1 MGRNDLPVLP
11 RRLLWGAVVV
21 GLAGQLA
28 WTVENMYLNVFVYN
42 TITDSPQVIA
52 TLVAASAI
60 VATIATLVIGAYSD
74 RVGAR
79 RPFVA
84 IGYLAWGVITAS
96 FGFFGGDGALV
107 HTAAAAATT
116 IIVLDCVMSFFGAG
130 ANDAAFNAWIT
141 DSTTSGNRG
150 RIDAI
155 MQVLPL
161 VGMLVVFG
169 ALDGL
174 TQAGNWRAFFG
185 VVGVATSAVGILAWF
200 LVQDSPTLRRT
211 STPYVRSLVEG
222 LRPSTVRAHLR
233 LYVALVAW
241 AFVGTA
247 VQTYMPYIIIYL
259 QRRLQIDGYA
269 VVLGSVIITASLL
282 SVVGGRIIDRAGKVR
297 SIIPALALLAAG
309 LVLMFFA
316 RSMIPVIL
324 AGIVAFTGMIVA
336 TAAIS
341 ATVRDATPSGSVGMI
356 QGIRMI
362 ASVLIPMVVGP
373 FLGASVIS
381 GAGETYVDLGVTK
394 QVPTPWIFLAAAAVA
409 LLAMVPSWWLA
420 RVKEHR

>member
-1 MGRNDLPVLP
+1 M
-11 RRLLWGAVVV
+11 
-21 GLAGQLA
+21 
-28 WTVENMYLNVFVYN
+28 
-42 TITDSPQVIA
+42 
-52 TLVAASAI
+52 
-60 VATIATLVIGAYSD
+60 
-74 RVGAR
+74 
-79 RPFVA
+79 
-84 IGYLAWGVITAS
+84 
-96 FGFFGGDGALV
+96 
-107 HTAAAAATT
+107 
-116 IIVLDCVMSFFGAG
+116 
-130 ANDAAFNAWIT
+130 
-141 DSTTSGNRG
+141 
-150 RIDAI
+150 
-155 MQVLPL
+155 
-161 VGMLVVFG
+161 
-169 ALDGL
+169 
-174 TQAGNWRAFFG
+174 
-185 VVGVATSAVGILAWF
+185 
-200 LVQDSPTLRRT
+200 
-211 STPYVRSLVEG
+211 
-222 LRPSTVRAHLR
+222 
-233 LYVALVAW
+233 
-241 AFVGTA
+241 
-247 VQTYMPYIIIYL
+247 
-259 QRRLQIDGYA
+259 
-269 VVLGSVIITASLL
+269 
-282 SVVGGRIIDRAGKVR
+282 GGRIIDRAGKVR

>member
-141 DSTTSGNRG
+141 DSTNSGNRG

>member
-52 TLVAASAI
+52 TLVAASVI

-141 DSTTSGNRG
+141 DSTNSGNRG

>member
-1 MGRNDLPVLP
+1 
-11 RRLLWGAVVV
+11 
-21 GLAGQLA
+21 
-28 WTVENMYLNVFVYN
+28 MY
-42 TITDSPQVIA
+42 ITFTFSPHVIA

-96 FGFFGGDGALV
+96 FGFFDGDGALV

-141 DSTTSGNRG
+141 DSTNSGNRG

-269 VVLGSVIITASLL
+269 
-282 SVVGGRIIDRAGKVR
+282 
-297 SIIPALALLAAG
+297 
-309 LVLMFFA
+309 
-316 RSMIPVIL
+316 
-324 AGIVAFTGMIVA
+324 IV
-336 TAAIS
+336 
-341 ATVRDATPSGSVGMI
+341 
-356 QGIRMI
+356 
-362 ASVLIPMVVGP
+362 
-373 FLGASVIS
+373 
-381 GAGETYVDLGVTK
+381 
-394 QVPTPWIFLAAAAVA
+394 
-409 LLAMVPSWWLA
+409 
-420 RVKEHR
+420 

>member
-141 DSTTSGNRG
+141 DSTNSGNRG

-259 QRRLQIDGYA
+259 QRRLQTDGYA

-362 ASVLIPMVVGP
+362 ASVLTPMVVGP

>member
-1 MGRNDLPVLP
+1 MGHNDLSVLP

-141 DSTTSGNRG
+141 DSTNSGNRG

-200 LVQDSPTLRRT
+200 LVQDSPSLRRT

-222 LRPSTVRAHLR
+222 LRPSTVRAHPR
-233 LYVALVAW
+233 LYIALVAW

>member
-141 DSTTSGNRG
+141 DSTNSGNRG

-259 QRRLQIDGYA
+259 QRRLQTDGYA

>member
-1 MGRNDLPVLP
+1 MGRNDLSVLP

-141 DSTTSGNRG
+141 DSTNSGNRG

-269 VVLGSVIITASLL
+269 IVLGSVIITASLL

-316 RSMIPVIL
+316 RSMVPVIL

-394 QVPTPWIFLAAAAVA
+394 QVPTPWIFFAAAAVA
-409 LLAMVPSWWLA
+409 LFAMVPSWWLA